1 MSTRTPLLDAVTRLR
16 TAARHGADAFEGAD
30 FQHAARLL
38 HDGVETFLAAWDTEM
53 AGAGRE
59 VLTQIADLNLLLA
72 LGAQFEQMD
81 RAAGLSAQGELT
93 GVGRTLTSTAE
104 PEGGAAGHRWQS
116 PPVGQVLFAGDPF
129 IGDQVCARC
138 GLWIDYTGVA
148 PAFYHPDGRQADGDE
163 NTCDGPAGAAIT
175 NHHDSKE

>member
-1 MSTRTPLLDAVTRLR
+1 MSARTPLLDAVTRLR

-38 HDGVETFLAAWDTEM
+38 HDGIETFLAAWDAEM
-53 AGAGRE
+53 AGTGRE
-59 VLTQIADLNLLLA
+59 VLTEIADLNLLLA

-81 RAAGLSAQGELT
+81 RAAGVPAQGEPP
-93 GVGRTLTSTAE
+93 VAGRTLTSTAE
-104 PEGGAAGHRWQS
+104 PEGGADAHRWQS
-116 PPVGQVLFAGDPF
+116 PAPGQVLFAGDPF

-148 PAFYHPDGRQADGDE
+148 PAFYHPDGYRVEGGE
-163 NTCDGPAGAAIT
+163 NACDGPRPHTEAG
-175 NHHDSKE
+175 S